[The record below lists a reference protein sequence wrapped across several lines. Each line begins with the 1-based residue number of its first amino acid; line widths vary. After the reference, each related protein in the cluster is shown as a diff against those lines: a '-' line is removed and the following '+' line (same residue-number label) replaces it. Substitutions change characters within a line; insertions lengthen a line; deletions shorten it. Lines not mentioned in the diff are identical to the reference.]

1 MNKIGSIEIKITGSQ
16 GSLELT
22 PDHYDIREIKDMLE
36 NVEKL
41 IYSGDKKERPT
52 ITYRLESGS
61 VKHIFKTSMQYVIA
75 FNAIIGQ
82 INTSKSIDFLD
93 LPTSQAIEHIQE
105 ISYRKGYNFHIK
117 TSLDASNI
125 VDVNKDTKFLLP
137 KNTLIDAEFYF
148 YGKIIDAGGTKIA
161 NIHLVT
167 EDFGKL
173 IIETPQ
179 DFIAKYES
187 NFLYRYFGIRATGKQ
202 RADTGEI
209 ERSSLKFIGLIDYN
223 PAYDEVYL
231 KSLRAKAKKS
241 WKKISNP
248 DAWLREMRGGY
259 DL

>member
-1 MNKIGSIEIKITGSQ
+1 MNKIGSIEIRITGSQ

-41 IYSGDKKERPT
+41 IYSGDKKERPI
-52 ITYRLESGS
+52 ITYQLESGS
-61 VKHIFKTSMQYVIA
+61 VRHVFKTSMQYVIA

-82 INTSKSIDFLD
+82 INANQSIDFLD

-105 ISYRKGYNFHIK
+105 IAYKKGYNFDIK
-117 TSLDASNI
+117 TSIYDSNTVHI
-125 VDVNKDTKFLLP
+125 DKRTKFLLP
-137 KNTLIDAEFYF
+137 KNSLIDAEFYF
-148 YGKIIDAGGTKIA
+148 YGKIIDAGGAKIA

-179 DFIAKYES
+179 DFLAKYEN
-187 NFLYRYFGIRATGKQ
+187 NFLYRTFGIRAAGKQ
-202 RADTGEI
+202 RIETGEI
-209 ERSSLKFIGLIDYN
+209 ERGSLKFIGLIDYN
-223 PAYDEVYL
+223 PAYDEGYL
-231 KSLRAKAKKS
+231 KSLRDKAKKS
-241 WKKISNP
+241 WSGIKNP